1 MNTSESPQQGL
12 RDKLKSIIELH
23 NSDMSAD
30 PEEID
35 DYIALIA
42 DHDRQLLQTI
52 ASRLPEKLDASRLTH
67 DEFMESKTGVL
78 VRAQNSVIDQITTIL
93 DEIKGE
99 L

>member
-1 MNTSESPQQGL
+1 
-12 RDKLKSIIELH
+12 
-23 NSDMSAD
+23 MSAD

-42 DHDRQLLQTI
+42 NHDRQLLKTI
-52 ASRLPEKLDASRLTH
+52 ASRLPENKNYRRFDNESEDDIDAAYVS
-67 DEFMESKTGVL
+67 GYN
-78 VRAQNSVIDQITTIL
+78 AAINQITTIL